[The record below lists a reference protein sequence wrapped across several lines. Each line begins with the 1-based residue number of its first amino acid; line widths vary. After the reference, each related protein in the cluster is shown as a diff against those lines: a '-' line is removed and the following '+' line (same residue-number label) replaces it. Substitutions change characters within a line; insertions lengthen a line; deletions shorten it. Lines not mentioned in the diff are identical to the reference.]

1 MVKALLWKEW
11 RRLRAL
17 RWSLVGIG
25 LALPVLFAMA
35 AKVAQRGW
43 AFQAFTGYSTE
54 SLLLEA
60 VPGAL
65 ALGLWPLAAVVL
77 AVQAFTADR
86 ADGTQ
91 AFLLDRP
98 VRRAGSGRT
107 PARPLWRPSPSS
119 S

>member
-43 AFQAFTGYSTE
+43 AFQAFTG
-54 SLLLEA
+54 
-60 VPGAL
+60 P
-65 ALGLWPLAAVVL
+65 LWKKGTSP
-77 AVQAFTADR
+77 QCPTAGSR
-86 ADGTQ
+86 SPCGS
-91 AFLLDRP
+91 
-98 VRRAGSGRT
+98 AGSSGRT
-107 PARPLWRPSPSS
+107 NSP
-119 S
+119 